1 MMRPDH
7 IRSVQATWLRVLP
20 VKDATA
26 RLFYERL
33 FEMDPSLKRMFRS
46 DMDQQGEKLMQV
58 IDAAINGLALFE
70 QIRSSIQEL
79 GRRHANYGVKDHH
92 YGTVGAALLWA
103 LGKSLGPEFTPQ
115 VRHAWV
121 TVTACSRR
129 PCGRRPRPRRMT
141 RPGRCAWS
149 RRRPRQDPTRGTRRD
164 DATP

>member
-115 VRHAWV
+115 VRHAWI
-121 TVTACSRR
+121 TVYGALAATMREAASGAAHDAHR
-129 PCGRRPRPRRMT
+129 PARLVEVAAAASGPNPR
-141 RPGRCAWS
+141 
-149 RRRPRQDPTRGTRRD
+149 
-164 DATP
+164 DAA